1 MSNEEGPPSWKR
13 GICYTIFP
21 VQTGTMA
28 ERQTPSRFHLKEIA
42 THLRRT
48 VADIH
53 PFKNKEQRLGH
64 YFRLQGDE
72 PTPFQTTVGWVE
84 DGKDTMTVQIR
95 VEGMR
100 RAERIGDSLVFTT
113 EKGEDGAGLAVTP
126 EGVITFFPENIDM
139 LLYAS
144 RE

>member
-1 MSNEEGPPSWKR
+1 
-13 GICYTIFP
+13 
-21 VQTGTMA
+21 MA
-28 ERQTPSRFHLKEIA
+28 ERQTPNRFNLKEIA

-53 PFKNKEQRLGH
+53 PFKNKEQQPGH
-64 YFRLQGDE
+64 YFRIQGNE

-113 EKGEDGAGLAVTP
+113 EKGEDGARLAVTA
-126 EGVITFFPENIDM
+126 EGVITFFPAHLET
-139 LLYAS
+139 LLERHNEAK
-144 RE
+144 RK